1 MSEITKGLSRRSFL
15 TLGGVAALGGAAAL
29 AGCAPQASS
38 ESKSESAKGDDA
50 AMKTADQTK
59 ECDIAVVGAGG
70 AGMWAAVEAVR
81 AGKSVVVI
89 EKGANVGVA
98 NGSLAGG
105 PFTVGSKLQQEAGID
120 FTVEEAFKHIMEY
133 GHWSTNAAAIKAAV
147 EISGETID
155 QFTSDFGVPTGL
167 RPDNYGAGHASVRA
181 NFQSDPKDS
190 KTQTKGE
197 ARMKPLQEFVESEG
211 GEFLFNTAG
220 KRLIMEN
227 GACVGVQCE
236 GEGVIDVKAKQVI
249 VATGGFLGSADMML
263 EKFGTFVN
271 PLGNILSVGEG
282 IDMVQAAGGQV
293 STQWGI
299 AGNEFAGSNQKADG
313 LYDRKNAAFTVGI
326 YGTLLVNNQG
336 RRFSN
341 EGKFANLPLALGGAI
356 SLVGGKYYAVVDQTY
371 VDGLN
376 AGTDAWTLCGSD
388 AENWRT
394 GMMTLKGKALENVQA
409 NFDAAVDAGWAF
421 KADSIEAL
429 AEAIDAPDL
438 TKTVEA
444 YNAAC
449 AAGKDD
455 QFYKPACF
463 LQPVAAGPF
472 YAMQYEPSAWVT
484 IGGIRTNDRLQA
496 IDAEGAAIP
505 GLYVAG
511 ADNGTLM
518 SAPYT
523 DYEGYSLMCAYCGGR
538 LAGQYAAAAI
548 DA

>member
-105 PFTVGSKLQQEAGID
+105 PFIVGSKLQQEAGID
-120 FTVEEAFKHIMEY
+120 FTVEEAFNHIMEY

-190 KTQTKGE
+190 KTQAKGE
-197 ARMKPLQEFVESEG
+197 ARMKPLQDFVESEG

-227 GACVGVQCE
+227 GACTGVQCE

-249 VATGGFLGSADMML
+249 VATGGFLGSTDMML

-409 NFDAAVDAGWAF
+409 NFDAAVEEGWAF

-438 TKTVEA
+438 AKTVET

-496 IDAEGAAIP
+496 IDAEGVAIP

>member
-1 MSEITKGLSRRSFL
+1 
-15 TLGGVAALGGAAAL
+15 
-29 AGCAPQASS
+29 
-38 ESKSESAKGDDA
+38 
-50 AMKTADQTK
+50 
-59 ECDIAVVGAGG
+59 
-70 AGMWAAVEAVR
+70 
-81 AGKSVVVI
+81 
-89 EKGANVGVA
+89 
-98 NGSLAGG
+98 
-105 PFTVGSKLQQEAGID
+105 
-120 FTVEEAFKHIMEY
+120 
-133 GHWSTNAAAIKAAV
+133 
-147 EISGETID
+147 
-155 QFTSDFGVPTGL
+155 
-167 RPDNYGAGHASVRA
+167 
-181 NFQSDPKDS
+181 
-190 KTQTKGE
+190 
-197 ARMKPLQEFVESEG
+197 
-211 GEFLFNTAG
+211 
-220 KRLIMEN
+220 
-227 GACVGVQCE
+227 
-236 GEGVIDVKAKQVI
+236 
-249 VATGGFLGSADMML
+249 
-263 EKFGTFVN
+263 
-271 PLGNILSVGEG
+271 
-282 IDMVQAAGGQV
+282 MVQAAGGQV

-409 NFDAAVDAGWAF
+409 NFDAAVEEGWAF

-438 TKTVEA
+438 AKTVET

-496 IDAEGAAIP
+496 IDAEGVAIP